1 MITTT
6 HRRNRLRV
14 APLALALIAAAAS
27 SGQAWAQQTG
37 EFDPGQY
44 LIEGIPARCPEV
56 TTIVRNR
63 TDTLIE
69 ATDAYTIVINAGGF
83 AALPP
88 GVRLFIYYQ
97 TCAFMFYRD
106 AAPADAHAVNEGV
119 EGRWLS
125 AADVETMCTTTLL
138 VDTGWAEAPDA
149 ARCEA
154 IFQVMREALQ

>member
-1 MITTT
+1 MIRMT
-6 HRRNRLRV
+6 HRQNRRTAVRLV
-14 APLALALIAAAAS
+14 MTLLAAAATTGS
-27 SGQAWAQQTG
+27 AWAQQTG

-44 LIEGIPARCPEV
+44 LIEGVPARCPEV

-69 ATDAYTIVINAGGF
+69 ATDPYTIVINAGGF

-88 GVRLFIYYQ
+88 GLRLFIYYQ

-119 EGRWLS
+119 EARWLS

-138 VDTGWAEAPDA
+138 ADTGWTGAPDA
-149 ARCEA
+149 VRCEA
-154 IFQVMREALQ
+154 IFQVMREALL